1 MVGWNTP
8 QAPAMLPC
16 TNSQSTTAHGA
27 GTGV

>member
-16 TNSQSTTAHGA
+16 TNSQSNDRTGA
-27 GTGV
+27 GTG